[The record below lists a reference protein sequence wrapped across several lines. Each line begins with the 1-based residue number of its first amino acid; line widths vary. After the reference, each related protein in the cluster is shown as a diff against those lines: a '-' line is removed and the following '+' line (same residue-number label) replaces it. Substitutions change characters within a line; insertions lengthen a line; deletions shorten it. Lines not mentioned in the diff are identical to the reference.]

1 MKIIKNL
8 FLIVLIIAFI
18 IYNFAYK
25 TQEHFVSSPE
35 PEPSP
40 SPEPEPSP
48 SPKPEPSPSPK
59 PSPSPEPSPETKPS
73 PSPKNTVKTDFFI
86 INMPSTEF
94 LKQINDT
101 IKEILKIDKEITSK
115 INKDEIIFT
124 IEGMKLSDLKNPDID
139 TIKTRLRYI
148 IFMRLKEINLDY
160 ENKQIDISFK
170 SGSVKIIV
178 KLLSLEEAY
187 KKQST
192 LESSHKN
199 GGSNLIQFKPKGK
212 NGIFYPVTKIGGYDN
227 LNEEY
232 KQSTEV
238 SGMTL
243 N

>member
-1 MKIIKNL
+1 
-8 FLIVLIIAFI
+8 
-18 IYNFAYK
+18 
-25 TQEHFVSSPE
+25 
-35 PEPSP
+35 
-40 SPEPEPSP
+40 
-48 SPKPEPSPSPK
+48 
-59 PSPSPEPSPETKPS
+59 
-73 PSPKNTVKTDFFI
+73 
-86 INMPSTEF
+86 MPSTEF

-101 IKEILKIDKEITSK
+101 IKEILKIDKEIK
-115 INKDEIIFT
+115 FEINKDEIIFT

-192 LESSHKN
+192 LESKNKN
-199 GGSNLIQFKPKGK
+199 GGSNLIQFKPVGK
-212 NGIFYPVTKIGGYDN
+212 NGIFYPVTEIVGSDD

-238 SGMTL
+238 SGI
-243 N
+243 